1 MAGSHSPNQNP
12 EQIARDAV
20 DAQLRAAGWAV
31 QDRDAINF
39 RAEQGQAVREY
50 STDTGPADY
59 VLFVDGKPVGV
70 IEAKKETLGHAITT
84 VEEQTAEYASAK
96 LRYIQSTGVP
106 LPFLYEATGVLTRFT
121 DQRDPKPRSRE
132 VFSFHRPETLR
143 AWLTTTAPVQPASGP
158 NLAPGRSLRARLH
171 DLPAL
176 DPAGLREC
184 QIEAI
189 TKLEASLKSD
199 KPRALVQM
207 ATGSGK
213 TFTAITSVYRLLKH
227 ARIRRVLFLVD
238 TRNLGEQA
246 EQEFLAFTPND
257 DNRKFTELYSVARLA
272 SSHVP
277 TDAQVCISTIQ
288 RMYSLLKG
296 EPLDASAEDENP
308 AERSD
313 RRREPLPVAYS
324 AAVPPEFFDLI
335 IIDECHRSIYNL
347 WRQVLDYFDAFL
359 VGLTATPDARTY
371 GFFRQNVVSE
381 YTHERAVADGVNV
394 QGEIYVIETEVSKNG
409 GTVLRGLV
417 ERREKL
423 TRARRWQQQDE
434 DEAYSA
440 QKLDRDIVNPSQLRT
455 VIRAFRD
462 QLPTIFPDRRDPSG
476 AFEVPKTLI
485 FAKTDSH
492 ADDIINLVREEFG
505 EGNAFCK
512 KVTFGSDKGVPKIT
526 FAPGTDA
533 RQVAA
538 DDYVMPPEDP
548 KSVLS
553 QFRNGYHPRIA
564 VTVDMI
570 ATGTDVK
577 PLECL
582 LFLRDVKSKGYFE
595 QMKGR
600 GTRTLDLDGLR
611 KASPSARSAKTHY
624 VIVDAI
630 GVTKS
635 LKTDSRPPVT
645 RPTVPFRDLAMEVV
659 MGATDADTVSSLAG
673 RLARIDRQ
681 LTPLQKH
688 ALAQKMGGIPVS
700 QVVGALFQ
708 SIDGDAIEQKALA
721 LAGQPPGTNP
731 GDAYREQAQQQLVA
745 AARAPLT
752 GAVVTQ
758 IVAFCTE
765 NLQTIDHDTQDR
777 LLRAEWD
784 ADAQTRAT
792 AYVADFES
800 FCREHRD
807 RLDAL
812 TLYYLQPQ
820 RRQEVTLAQIQE
832 LLDALR
838 QNAPRLA
845 PLRVWEAYARL
856 DAVPDNARPLTE
868 LSALVALVRRACGV
882 DQKLT
887 PFADTVRRNYRDW
900 ILRANA
906 GQPFTAQQTAWLEL
920 IRDHV
925 IDSLRMEKEDLDYAP
940 FDARGGLGKM
950 HQLFGDRMDALLDEL
965 NKELTA

>member
-1 MAGSHSPNQNP
+1 MVGSSSLNQNP
-12 EQIARDAV
+12 EQVARDAI
-20 DAQLRAAGWAV
+20 DAQLRAAGWSV
-31 QDRDAINF
+31 QSKNDIDFSVGA
-39 RAEQGQAVREY
+39 GQAVREY
-50 STDTGPADY
+50 VTDSGPADY
-59 VLFVDGKPVGV
+59 VLFVNGSPVGV
-70 IEAKKETLGHAITT
+70 IEAKKETLGHKLTT
-84 VEEQTAEYASAK
+84 VEDQSADYAAAK
-96 LRYIQSTGVP
+96 LKWVQSTGVP
-106 LPFLYEATGVLTRFT
+106 LPFLYEATGVIARFT

-132 VFSFHRPETLR
+132 VFAFHRPETLGS
-143 AWLTTTAPVQPASGP
+143 WLAAPAPGQPA
-158 NLAPGRSLRARLH
+158 RSLRARLH
-171 DLPAL
+171 DLPTL
-176 DPAGLREC
+176 DSTGLRDC

-189 TKLEASLKSD
+189 TKLDASFKTA

-213 TFTAITSVYRLLKH
+213 TFTAITSIYRLLKH
-227 ARIRRVLFLVD
+227 ARVRRVLFLVD

-246 EQEFLAFTPND
+246 EQEFLAYTPND
-257 DNRKFTELYSVARLA
+257 DNRKFTELYTVTRLA
-272 SSHVP
+272 SSHLP
-277 TDAQVCISTIQ
+277 TDAEVYISTIQ
-288 RMYSLLKG
+288 RMYSILQG
-296 EPLDASAEDENP
+296 EELDASAEDENP
-308 AERSD
+308 SERSD
-313 RRREPLPVAYS
+313 RKREPMPVVYS

-371 GFFRQNVVSE
+371 GFFKSNVVSE

-394 QGEIYVIETEVSKNG
+394 QGEIYTIETEVSKNG
-409 GTVLRGLV
+409 GKVLKGLV
-417 ERREKL
+417 EKREKL

-434 DEAYSA
+434 DEAYTA
-440 QKLDRDIVNPSQLRT
+440 RKLDKDIVNPSQIRT
-455 VIRAFRD
+455 VIRTFRD
-462 QLPTIFPDRRDPSG
+462 QLPDIFPDRRDAAG
-476 AFEVPKTLI
+476 LFEIPKTLI

-492 ADDIINLVREEFG
+492 ADDIINIVREEFG

-512 KVTFGSDKGVPKIT
+512 KVTFGSERGVKKIT
-526 FAPGTDA
+526 FKPGSDE
-533 RQVAA
+533 RQVE

-582 LFLRDVKSKGYFE
+582 LFMRDVKSKGYFE

-611 KASPSARSAKTHY
+611 KATPSAKSAKTHY

-645 RPTVPFRDLAMEVV
+645 RPTVPFKDLAMEVV

-688 ALAQKMGGIPVS
+688 ALAAKMGGITVS

-708 SIDGDAIEQKALA
+708 ALDGDAIEQKALA
-721 LAGQPPGTNP
+721 LAGLKEGNP
-731 GDAYREQAQQQLVA
+731 GDSAREKAQQQLVA

-765 NLQTIDHDTQDR
+765 NMQTIDHDTQDKV
-777 LLRAEWD
+777 LRAEWD
-784 ADAQTRAT
+784 ADARTRAT
-792 AYVADFES
+792 AFVSDFET
-800 FCREHRD
+800 FCREYRD

-812 TLYYLQPQ
+812 TIYYSQPQ
-820 RRQEVTLAQIQE
+820 RRAHVTLAQIQTV
-832 LLDALR
+832 LDTLR
-838 QNAPRLA
+838 QHAPRLA
-845 PLRVWEAYARL
+845 PLRVWDAYARL

-868 LSALVALVRRACGV
+868 LTALVALLRRACGL

-887 PFADTVRRNYRDW
+887 PFGDTVRRNFRDW
-900 ILRANA
+900 ILRKNA
-906 GQPFTAQQTAWLEL
+906 GQPFNAEQTAFLQL

-925 IDSLRMEKEDLDYAP
+925 TTACRLEREDLDYAP
-940 FDARGGLGKM
+940 FDAKGGLGRM
-950 HQLFGDRMDALLDEL
+950 HELFGDRMDALIEEA
-965 NKELTA
+965 NQELTA